1 MLSLLLMKYDKY
13 TIKTTVQAED
23 ILSAELTELGVDGV
37 EIDDN
42 SIPDEIRG
50 SEIFYDELPE
60 SVVPE
65 GEALVS
71 FYLAEG
77 KDRSAVLHDVS
88 ALIERLRENIDMGDG
103 GISVSSTADEDW
115 INNWKEYFHQFEISF
130 EDGKNALFIPSWEN
144 IPEEGKHDHVVH
156 IDPGTAF
163 GTGAHET
170 TRLCIRALEKYAK
183 DGLRFLDIGTGS
195 GILALMLFLFGA
207 AKGIG
212 TDLDPG
218 AVPAVR
224 ENFER
229 NGLSDADFELIL
241 GNILDDKSVQDKVGK
256 DYDLVVANILP
267 DVLEPL
273 TPMVPGLLRD
283 GGMYIVSGVI
293 AEKADMVKGFLENAG
308 FSIVE
313 KQQDGEW
320 VCYVSLFHRVG

>member
-1 MLSLLLMKYDKY
+1 MLLLLPMKYDKY
-13 TIKTTVQAED
+13 TIKTTAAAED

-37 EIDDN
+37 EIEDN

-60 SVVPE
+60 SQVPD

-77 KDRSAVLHDVS
+77 KDRSSVLRDVS
-88 ALIERLRENIDMGDG
+88 ALIERLRDNLDMGDG
-103 GISVSSTADEDW
+103 GISVSQTADEDW
-115 INNWKEYFHQFEISF
+115 INNWKEYFHQFEINF

-144 IPEEGKHDHVVH
+144 PSDSGKHDYVVN

-170 TRLCIRALEKYAK
+170 TRLCIRALQKYAK
-183 DGLRFLDIGTGS
+183 EGIRFLDVGTGS

-207 AKGIG
+207 VKGIG

-218 AVPAVR
+218 AIPAVK
-224 ENFER
+224 ENFAK
-229 NGLSDADFELIL
+229 NGLKDADFELIL
-241 GNILDDKSVQDKVGK
+241 GNILDDKAVQEKAGNE
-256 DYDLVVANILP
+256 YDLVVANILP

-273 TPMVPGLLRD
+273 TPMVPGLLKD
-283 GGMYIVSGVI
+283 GGMYIVSGI
-293 AEKADMVKGFLENAG
+293 IEEKAEMVKGFLEKAG
-308 FSIVE
+308 FDIIE
-313 KQQDGEW
+313 KQEDGEW
-320 VCYVSLFHRVG
+320 VCYVSLFHRTV